1 VICASVCVCQS
12 SVNACECMLLSVNYY
27 ASLIIYLVIL
37 KKEVVEYSYVI
48 VGYLLLLNTLLLNRV

>member
-1 VICASVCVCQS
+1 MCQS